1 MKRFDHCLIYGS
13 LCELGLVF
21 LTLSYGLRFKG
32 HQDALKPLIW
42 LIVAITT
49 DHGAFRSTSCF
60 WLVAVGCGWLW
71 LIAGACG
78 RMSGARL
85 SVIGYRLSVIDGV
98 TLWPNSM

>member
-32 HQDALKPLIW
+32 HQDALK
-42 LIVAITT
+42 TFNMT
-49 DHGAFRSTSCF
+49 HCGDYHRSRSVSVNILF
-60 WLVAVGCGWLW
+60 LVGCGWLW

-98 TLWPNSM
+98 TL